1 MSKTK
6 NSQIAKRYA
15 KALFE
20 VVPKTSLRTVN
31 EEFEQVLV
39 VLEDPQV
46 KRVFSHPHTAVAR
59 KQELIRLMGLSK
71 TLENFLLLVVEKSR
85 AAWLEQIKKEFE
97 LLVLSSEQT
106 TIAEVTSA
114 IALSDE
120 VLQELKAKLQQIT
133 GKKVLIRTDVN
144 PVIGGGMVINVDGK
158 VIDGSVKNTLQKLQ
172 RSLMSSG

>member
-6 NSQIAKRYA
+6 NPQIAKRYA

-20 VVPKTSLRTVN
+20 VVPESSLRTVN
-31 EEFEQVLV
+31 EEFERALV

-46 KRVFSHPHTAVAR
+46 KRVFSHPHTAVDR

-71 TLENFLLLVVEKSR
+71 TLENFLLLIVEKSR
-85 AAWLEQIKKEFE
+85 AAWLNQIKKEFE
-97 LLVLSSEQT
+97 LLVLSSEHT

-120 VLQELKAKLQQIT
+120 VLQELKTKLQKIT
-133 GKKVLIRTDVN
+133 GKNVLIRADVN
-144 PVIGGGMVINVDGK
+144 PVIGGGMVIKVDGK
-158 VIDGSVKNTLQKLQ
+158 VIDGSIKNTLQKLQ
-172 RSLMSSG
+172 RSLMSS